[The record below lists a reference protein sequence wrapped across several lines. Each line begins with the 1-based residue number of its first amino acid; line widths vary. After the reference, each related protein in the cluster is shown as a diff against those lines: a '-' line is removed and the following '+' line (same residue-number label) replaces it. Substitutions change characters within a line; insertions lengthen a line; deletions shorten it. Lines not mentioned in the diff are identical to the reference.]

1 MSGFLK
7 KRILKWSV
15 ISVLGIGAYFL
26 GFSQGLHSSADLQT
40 AAQAEADA
48 AAKAKA
54 KAKSQ
59 ALVQAKDAAKDS
71 SRDLTQNSSAEDGAL
86 IVLPNSL
93 STAAITSSAKASL

>member
-15 ISVLGIGAYFL
+15 ISVLGLGAYFL
-26 GFSQGLHSSADLQT
+26 GFSQGLHSSADLQA
-40 AAQAEADA
+40 AAQAEAD
-48 AAKAKA
+48 A

-71 SRDLTQNSSAEDGAL
+71 SQDLTQNSSGEDGAL

-93 STAAITSSAKASL
+93 STAAIASSAKASL

>member
-15 ISVLGIGAYFL
+15 ISVLGLGAYFL
-26 GFSQGLHSSADLQT
+26 GFSQGLHSSADLQ
-40 AAQAEADA
+40 AVAQAEAD
-48 AAKAKA
+48 A

-71 SRDLTQNSSAEDGAL
+71 SQDLTQNSSAEDGAL

-93 STAAITSSAKASL
+93 STAAIASSAKASL

>member
-15 ISVLGIGAYFL
+15 ISVLGLGAYFL
-26 GFSQGLHSSADLQT
+26 GFSQGLHSSADLQ
-40 AAQAEADA
+40 AVAQAEADA
-48 AAKAKA
+48 AAKA

-71 SRDLTQNSSAEDGAL
+71 SQDLTQNSSAEDGAL

-93 STAAITSSAKASL
+93 STAAIASSAKASL